1 MKVTLAGYNIETEGI
16 ERLNRET
23 GETYTPEVISAAYA
37 RVTRDPRRLETLRRE
52 ARKAVDTAR
61 ERNERIVYKFG
72 HRSIAEHAVFNF
84 DIVDV
89 SRLAVEEIE
98 HFRLASYTEKSQRY
112 IRLGRDIVVPRE
124 IRECD
129 LESEFRTVTVRLHHA
144 YGELLEAM
152 LAAGEKE
159 GVAKEDARY
168 LMPLATS
175 AQLGMTVNARELEYM
190 IARLASHPLEE
201 LRRVSEQLCEAAV
214 GIAPSLVKYPGTTP
228 YFEDMQAGGEELSL
242 DIAERA
248 PDRREG
254 TVGVARLIEV
264 TGGGDRRLASC
275 LLFSAGGMSM
285 ERAERLAGRMSRKE
299 LRGIVARTLRH
310 IEKHDSV
317 WREFESVNL
326 LFEVIVSASCFAQLK
341 RHRLATLITQPYDL
355 SLGVSIPES
364 VRKAKAVGLFRTAV
378 RSSEKLFG
386 SLRETAGGASAYA
399 LSNAHRRRAL
409 VGINLRELYH
419 LSRLRSDRHA
429 QWEIR
434 DLSNIMCGLAA
445 ERLPV
450 STMLLGGKDG
460 FDKKKS
466 TILTGT

>member
-1 MKVTLAGYNIETEGI
+1 MKVTLAGYNIEAEGI

-37 RVTRDPRRLETLRRE
+37 RVTRDPRRLETFRRE

-61 ERNERIVYKFG
+61 DRNERIVYKFG

-84 DIVDV
+84 DIMGI
-89 SRLAVEEIE
+89 SRLAVEEVE

-112 IRLGRDIVVPRE
+112 IRLGKDIIVPRE
-124 IRECD
+124 ISERD
-129 LESEFRTVTVRLHHA
+129 LDSEFSAIMVRLHHA
-144 YGELLEAM
+144 YEELLEVM

-168 LMPLATS
+168 LMPLATA

-190 IARLASHPLEE
+190 IARLASHPLDEM
-201 LRRVSEQLCEAAV
+201 RRLSGQLCEAAA
-214 GIAPSLVKYPGTTP
+214 GIAPSLVKYPDTTP
-228 YFEDMQAGGEELSL
+228 YFENMHPAREEFMHSYTDKGTDKGGGSG
-242 DIAERA
+242 D
-248 PDRREG
+248 
-254 TVGVARLIEV
+254 VARLVEV
-264 TGGGDRRLASC
+264 TDGGDRRLASC
-275 LLFSAGGMSM
+275 LLFSVGGMSM
-285 ERAERLAGRMSRKE
+285 EEAERLVRRMPRKD
-299 LRGIVARTLRH
+299 LQRIVARTLRH

-326 LFEVIVSASCFAQLK
+326 LFEVVVSASCFAQLK

-355 SLGVSIPES
+355 SLGIKIPES
-364 VRKAKAVGLFRTAV
+364 IRKAKAVRLFRTAV
-378 RSSEKLFG
+378 RSSEKLFS
-386 SLRETAGGASAYA
+386 SLKMPVGPAAAYA

-419 LSRLRSDRHA
+419 FSRLRSDRHA

-434 DLSNIMCGLAA
+434 NLSNIMCGLAA

-460 FDKKKS
+460 FDEQKN
-466 TILTGT
+466 TILSGT